1 MDSRTRRV
9 LLAGFLV
16 FVGVSA
22 AHAYLRLDVTTPP
35 KKTPPKKNLQKLAV
49 GVVKKNPKDGL
60 KYIWIPPGT
69 FRMGCSPGDRDCGI
83 DEIPA
88 HAVALRKGFWI
99 GQTEV
104 TVGAYKRF
112 VQQTGRKMFP
122 APSINTGWGNDAMPM
137 MEITW
142 DEAQVYCKWAGGR
155 LPTEAEWEYAG
166 RAGSSA
172 VRYGKIDDI
181 AWYFTYG
188 VAETHAVAQKRPNAF
203 GLFDMLGNVWELVN
217 DWYAPDYYPASPS
230 QDPTGPASGTFR
242 VLRGG
247 SWFEH
252 PRYVKVSY
260 RFRDFPDN
268 RYDTYGFRCVR
279 DAIGP

>member
-155 LPTEAEWEYAG
+155 LPTEAEWEYAARG
-166 RAGSSA
+166 GNTAA
-172 VRYGKIDDI
+172 RYGPLDEV
-181 AWYFTYG
+181 AWH
-188 VAETHAVAQKRPNAF
+188 VANSGHQLHVVGQKSANGF
-203 GLFDMLGNVWELVN
+203 GLFDTLGNVWEWVN
-217 DWYAPDYYPASPS
+217 DWYDQKYYKTSPG
-230 QDPTGPASGTFR
+230 QDPPGPTSGQYR
-242 VLRGG
+242 VLRGA
-247 SWFEH
+247 SWNFDPKGVRVSVRGRLL
-252 PRYVKVSY
+252 PRNGGTNVGV
-260 RFRDFPDN
+260 
-268 RYDTYGFRCVR
+268 RCAGEVFK
-279 DAIGP
+279 P